1 MSPQMMNTKKGH
13 RFPFTSVDDLQRQL
27 QSCVDHYRLKAV
39 HVVGTTDEPI
49 CVAIT
54 DSRLPNKSKMV
65 KVRLRPFPPGDVVN
79 LTRLLNEAKCAF
91 MPCGQ
96 QVLQVFV
103 STLHNISPREDSDLL

>member
-1 MSPQMMNTKKGH
+1 MFPEVMNAKKGH
-13 RFPFTSVDDLQRQL
+13 RFPFTSVEDLQRQL
-27 QSCVDHYRLKAV
+27 QSCVDYHRLTAV
-39 HVVGTTDEPI
+39 YVVGTADEPV

-54 DSRLPNKSKMV
+54 DSRPPNKRKMV
-65 KVRLRPFPPGDVVN
+65 KVRLMPFPPGNVVN

-103 STLHNISPREDSDLL
+103 SKLRDTSPLEDSDLL